1 MDIVMTGIDF
11 NKAPI
16 EVREKYAFSDSKIAQ
31 LSASFLSTEGIEGVI
46 FLATCNRTEIYVSSS
61 LSAYEIARLCGV
73 SEYDFDRYFTS
84 RSGMELVTYLM
95 EVACGI
101 HSQIFGEDQILTQL
115 KSALSFARKSSSTD
129 AVLET
134 LFRMAI
140 TNGKEVKTT
149 CNLAIYDSSVP
160 AFAISVL
167 KQDLPSLKNKNC
179 LIIGN
184 GQMGLL
190 TARLLIR
197 EGANVSMTLRQY
209 KTKEA
214 IIPEGCHVVLY
225 ENRYLAMKNADII
238 VSATKSPH
246 HTIYKDEFEQIYDKT
261 KSYHLIDLAIPR
273 DISSDLSTL
282 KNVTLYDMDHF
293 HLSARDVFNH
303 EHMKKARKLIS
314 HAADEYYQWY
324 TFRGLVPAI
333 KDISSQVASLTVAK
347 LTKPLQQ
354 LPLNGQELQH
364 LKEDIQ
370 DASFKSVSKLL
381 YDIKEIEDTDM
392 QDDIIDALVQSASKL

>member
-1 MDIVMTGIDF
+1 MDIIMTGIDF

-31 LSASFLSTEGIEGVI
+31 LSASFLAKEGISGVI
-46 FLATCNRTEIYVSSS
+46 FLATCNRTEIYVSSA

-73 SEYDFDRYFTS
+73 SEDDFNQYFTS

-115 KSALSFARKSSSTD
+115 KSALSFARKTASTD

-140 TNGKEVKTT
+140 TNGKEVKST

-160 AFAISVL
+160 AFAISML
-167 KQDLPSLKNKNC
+167 KRERLHLADKNC

-190 TARLLIR
+190 MARLLLQ
-197 EGANVSMTLRQY
+197 ENATVSMTLRQY

-225 ENRYLAMKNADII
+225 EDRYQAMKDADII

-246 HTIYKDEFEQIYDKT
+246 HTIDTPEFAHICDSN
-261 KSYHLIDLAIPR
+261 KSYTLIDLAIPR
-273 DISSDLSTL
+273 DISSDISTL
-282 KNVTLYDMDHF
+282 ENVTLYDMDHF
-293 HLSARDVFNH
+293 HLSTKEVFNQDH
-303 EHMKKARKLIS
+303 LKKARRFIS

-333 KDISSQVASLTVAK
+333 KDISSQVAALTLAK
-347 LTKPLQQ
+347 LTKPLQHLSLSVTEEEQ
-354 LPLNGQELQH
+354 L
-364 LKEDIQ
+364 KTDIL

-381 YDIKEIEDTDM
+381 YQIKDIEDTDT